1 VSFDHTFTQL
11 ATTDGES
18 LHIREITA
26 GRLVGHLKAHGS
38 YVTPQA
44 SYDGKL
50 ILLADARGRWGDET
64 RRSNE
69 LVTWSIDGFAP
80 SYQHVERKEGFKIVD
95 VSLETNLA
103 LASNDKGDFIVY
115 STSSGEETA
124 KRKREPKTL
133 NGKSY
138 NGCSTY

>member
-1 VSFDHTFTQL
+1 MSFDHTFTQL